1 MSESATI
8 SHPMPPTSEQTGAIS
23 AFNAANALFKQGQW
37 ADALARVD
45 EALAQD
51 EALELGWLLKA
62 RCLVRLNEWMPAR
75 EAFAQTLRVNPANYS
90 AWLEAGHLCKQM
102 GVLEQAAMS
111 YQRAIDVSPDR
122 FEALLGMARVMV
134 LQGQLQLAERAHL
147 DAAAKAQAM
156 GAERVHQVHHL
167 MGQYWLESGRSAEAA
182 QCYAMALRV
191 PGVSVDAA
199 AEVQMDLGMALMRLG
214 RRDEA
219 MRVLTLASGATN
231 EATLSRLALLSF
243 RQNLWQEALEVMR
256 RCVALHPQSV
266 NARWNLA
273 HLLAE
278 CWQMQEAREVLAQ
291 AQALGE
297 VPNARSLLAA
307 VAGRTGDVDETLA
320 RYREL
325 AAEEAVPGAFASS
338 AAMSSL
344 YTDKLSPQE
353 VAQLHRELF
362 ARLGEGARARES
374 FVREPLAGRR
384 LRVGLVSADFHHQH
398 PVNIF
403 MQPVLRELDRSR
415 FELFVYFT
423 GDSHD
428 EQTALARSRSEHWVE
443 VASLNDAQLARRID
457 TDAIDVL
464 LDLAGHTGQH
474 RMNLFAKRAAPV
486 QVTYLGYPGSTGVP
500 NMDWILGDA
509 VVTPEADDTLCSE
522 KVYRLPGTVFCYAP
536 EEHYPYP
543 AFKAGDAQ
551 RPLVFGSFN
560 NVPKLT
566 PRTLQLWARVLAA
579 VPASR
584 LVLKAPSFGDEAA
597 KAAFTERLTALGVD
611 LARVEFRGPVGLTD
625 MMAEYADIDIAL
637 DPVPYNGGTTSLQ
650 AMWMGVPVLTRM
662 GGHFVSRMGAS
673 FMTAAGLSEWV
684 ARDDDDYVAIARRMA
699 EDRKA
704 LLKLKKGLRER
715 LQGLPAWDTVRH
727 TRAFETAL
735 LQAANTVA

>member
-1 MSESATI
+1 MSEPTTSTPIALTPEHSA
-8 SHPMPPTSEQTGAIS
+8 AITL
-23 AFNAANALFKQGQW
+23 FNEANALFKQGQW
-37 ADALARVD
+37 AHALARVD
-45 EALAQD
+45 QALAQD
-51 EALELGWLLKA
+51 AALELAWLLKA

-75 EAFAQTLRVNPANYS
+75 EAFAQTLRLNPANYS

-134 LQGQLQLAERAHL
+134 LQGQLPLVERAHL
-147 DAAAKAQAM
+147 DAADKAQAL

-182 QCYAMALRV
+182 QCFAMALRV

-199 AEVQMDLGMALMRLG
+199 AEVQMDLGMALLRLG
-214 RRDEA
+214 RREEA
-219 MRVLTLASGATN
+219 LRCLTQASGATN
-231 EATLSRLALLSF
+231 EATLSRLAMLSF
-243 RQNLWQEALEVMR
+243 RQNLWQEAIEVMR

-362 ARLGEGARARES
+362 ARLGEGARARAT
-374 FVREPLAGRR
+374 FVREPLDGRR

-403 MQPVLRELDRSR
+403 MQPILRELDRSQ

-428 EQTALARSRSEHWVE
+428 EQTALARSRTEHWVE

-457 TDAIDVL
+457 SDAIDVL
-464 LDLAGHTGQH
+464 IDLAGHTGQH

-500 NMDWILGDA
+500 NMDWILGDP
-509 VVTPEADDTLCSE
+509 VVTPEADDALCSE
-522 KVYRLPGTVFCYAP
+522 RVLRLPGTVFCYAP

-543 AFKAGDAQ
+543 AFKKSDAK
-551 RPLVFGSFN
+551 RPLTFGSFN

-579 VPASR
+579 LPDSR

-597 KAAFTERLTALGVD
+597 KAVFTERLTALGVD
-611 LARVEFRGPVGLTD
+611 PARVEFRGPVGLTD

-650 AMWMGVPVLTRM
+650 ALWMGVPVLTQM

-684 ARDDDDYVAIARRMA
+684 AQDDDDYVAIAQRMA
-699 EDRKA
+699 ADRKA
-704 LLKLKKGLRER
+704 LLALRQGLRER
-715 LQGLPAWDTVRH
+715 LQGLPAWDVVRH
-727 TRAFETAL
+727 TRAFEAAL
-735 LQAANTVA
+735 LQAASAAA